1 VKGGWTN
8 TALGVGGI
16 LFDVAQE
23 AAEAFGPLKA
33 ALGAISTIYEKYE
46 VRLRPFTQ
54 NTFLTN
60 PSAGNSC
67 RQEKDPRP
75 PLTYNCVGGD
85 FRNTLK

>member
-1 VKGGWTN
+1 MN

-46 VRLRPFTQ
+46 VRLRPFAQ
-54 NTFLTN
+54 I
-60 PSAGNSC
+60 
-67 RQEKDPRP
+67 RP
-75 PLTYNCVGGD
+75 
-85 FRNTLK
+85 